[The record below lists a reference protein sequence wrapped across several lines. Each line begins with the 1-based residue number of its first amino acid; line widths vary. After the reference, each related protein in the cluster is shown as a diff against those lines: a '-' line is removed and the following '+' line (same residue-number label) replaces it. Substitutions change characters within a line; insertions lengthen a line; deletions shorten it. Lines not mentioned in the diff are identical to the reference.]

1 MSSEEVSKTGHSKR
15 EIQMPPF
22 VMQELMEWKKFCPEN
37 ELNLVF
43 PSETGTFMDF
53 SVKSEE
59 LENYVFD
66 VIEKSLSDRE
76 IKVLYAEMVKNY
88 EDGNSNAKVKE
99 AIETICDETL

>member
-1 MSSEEVSKTGHSKR
+1 MSFISSEEVSKTGHSKR

-43 PSETGTFMDF
+43 SSETGTFMDF

-59 LENYVFD
+59 LENYV
-66 VIEKSLSDRE
+66 
-76 IKVLYAEMVKNY
+76 VLTPYNWSK
-88 EDGNSNAKVKE
+88 AKVSF
-99 AIETICDETL
+99 C